1 LQVQTAKP
9 CARFEVTTHAGGS
22 ISHAGSALLGELAGR
37 VAFPST
43 LDRDSPAG
51 ERLPCRGCWRL
62 GRCLLERAC
71 RDLDVALGH
80 RQLGHVGRAVDD
92 LAADAWDQLDQPVD
106 YGGEGGWAL

>member
-22 ISHAGSALLGELAGR
+22 ISHAGSALLGELADR

-51 ERLPCRGCWRL
+51 ERPPCL
-62 GRCLLERAC
+62 GRWA
-71 RDLDVALGH
+71 
-80 RQLGHVGRAVDD
+80 Q
-92 LAADAWDQLDQPVD
+92 AAARCSARVVIST
-106 YGGEGGWAL
+106 

>member
-62 GRCLLERAC
+62 KRFAC
-71 RDLDVALGH
+71 SGDII
-80 RQLGHVGRAVDD
+80 
-92 LAADAWDQLDQPVD
+92 AAHHKDRPQ
-106 YGGEGGWAL
+106 